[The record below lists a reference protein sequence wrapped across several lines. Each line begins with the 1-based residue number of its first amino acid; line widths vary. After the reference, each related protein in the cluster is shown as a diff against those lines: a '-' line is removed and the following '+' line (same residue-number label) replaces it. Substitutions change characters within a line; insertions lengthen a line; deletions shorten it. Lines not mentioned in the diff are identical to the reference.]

1 MKKIILYSFTCL
13 LAFSFIPTEGLASSP
28 VKTEMP
34 KDSVVTES
42 SLLNRLAEIK
52 AMDKSNL
59 SSLEKKSNRKETRSI
74 KKQLRDHSYGGI
86 YISVGA
92 VLLIILILILIF

>member
-13 LAFSFIPTEGLASSP
+13 LAFSFIPTEGMASSP
-28 VKTEMP
+28 VKTEMA
-34 KDSVVTES
+34 KDSVATES

-59 SSLEKKSNRKETRSI
+59 SNLEKKSNRQETRSI
-74 KKQLRDHSYGGI
+74 KKQLHDGYGTI

-92 VLLIILILILIF
+92 LLLIILILILIF